1 MKMKTV
7 AAVVTAG
14 DQEVAADHDVS
25 AGRIRITS
33 AGAVVETLVLL
44 THGSL

>member
-14 DQEVAADHDVS
+14 DQEVAADYDVS

-33 AGAVVETLVLL
+33 DEAVVEDI
-44 THGSL
+44 GSPESWSL